1 MSESWQTA
9 LPRDCQWPPPL
20 PNGKLVRVPK
30 LRRGKAIV
38 VGLDDRQVRGAV
50 HAHHHGVVLLAVVG
64 VTVTRTLLVFSTTW
78 ALVMIYPSLVAMM
91 PVPELSVVSP
101 VREAVMATVDF
112 TTWL

>member
-1 MSESWQTA
+1 MTS
-9 LPRDCQWPPPL
+9 
-20 PNGKLVRVPK
+20 
-30 LRRGKAIV
+30 
-38 VGLDDRQVRGAV
+38 
-50 HAHHHGVVLLAVVG
+50 
-64 VTVTRTLLVFSTTW
+64 TLLVFSTTW